1 MEYYTPQELHER
13 LAQAGP
19 TPLLLDVREPWE
31 YDIARIPGAR
41 LIPMSQIDAALDT
54 LDAEQE
60 IVVICHHGRRSQQ
73 VAQYLEANGFSQVAN
88 LSGGIEAWSL
98 EIDPSLPQ
106 Y

>member
-1 MEYYTPQELHER
+1 MDYYTPQELNER
-13 LAQAGP
+13 LARPGP
-19 TPLLLDVREPWE
+19 APLLLDVREPWE

-98 EIDPSLPQ
+98 EIDPSLPR

>member
-1 MEYYTPQELHER
+1 MEYYTPQELHKR

-19 TPLLLDVREPWE
+19 APLLLDVREPWE

-98 EIDPSLPQ
+98 EIDPSLPR